1 VTPRNIDAA
10 PLVLLRVVPVRTAVR
25 QTSVIVERSI
35 TLALRN
41 WAAILSGFF
50 EPLFYLAAFGLGVGS
65 AIPSVDLGNDTV
77 SYVVFLAPGLLA
89 VSAMNGAV
97 YDSTFNVF
105 FKMRF
110 QRLYDGMLSTS
121 LAVWQV
127 ATGEIVWSLIR
138 GVLYGAG
145 FLAVMLAFGLVS
157 SWWAVLALPAV
168 ALIALAFAS
177 LGMALTTFITS
188 FQHLDWVQAALLP
201 MFLFSGA
208 FSPVT
213 TYPEAVQPVIEA
225 LPLYHGVEL
234 LRALTVGS
242 VGSSTLWD
250 VIYLAALGVAGL
262 LMTSVRLERLLRR

>member
-1 VTPRNIDAA
+1 MTPRNIPAA
-10 PLVLLRVVPVRTAVR
+10 PLMLLRVVPVRTAIR
-25 QTSVIVERSI
+25 QTSVVVERSI

-50 EPLFYLAAFGLGVGS
+50 EPLFYLAAFGLGVGR
-65 AIPSVDLGNDTV
+65 AISSIEVGTETV
-77 SYVVFLAPGLLA
+77 PYVVFLAPGLLA

-97 YDSTFNVF
+97 YDATFNVF

-110 QRLYDGMLSTS
+110 QRLNDGMLSTS
-121 LAVWQV
+121 LSVWQV

-138 GVLYGAG
+138 GALYGAG
-145 FLAVMLAFGLVS
+145 FLIVMSASGLVW

-177 LGMALTTFITS
+177 VGMAMTTFISS

-208 FSPVT
+208 FSPVA
-213 TYPEAVQPVIEA
+213 TYPDAVQPVIQA

-242 VGSSTLWD
+242 VDSSTVWH
-250 VIYLAALGVAGL
+250 VVYLAGLSVAGL
-262 LMTSVRLERLLRR
+262 LLTSIRLERLLRR